1 MQATKTMSGE
11 NNEADTLKKKK
22 KKRNKKKKL
31 TDEGLNM
38 KVV

>member
-1 MQATKTMSGE
+1 MQATKKTSGE
-11 NNEADTLKKKK
+11 NSEADTLKKKK